1 LRSRAESLG
10 LDAGALRAERVLNWG
25 GFGTHSFRVGDG
37 DRLFHVKLTTDQVD
51 LRRWMNVQDCLEREY
66 RGPRILEWVD
76 ISGTPIGGLL
86 FEHIEGETWDV
97 SAQPELLFDLIE
109 LLGRLHADQRLALRL
124 GDGSR
129 SLKECWRLRYRDQYE
144 EDLKTVRGSRPA
156 FVTDARLR
164 WMEEESRRVLALAD
178 NCQAFDGMTSA
189 PCHWDLWPNNVMTEK
204 TGGWWVLDWDSLAT
218 GDEAEDYATLV
229 WPFFVSGKEN
239 WRTIFEAKADR
250 SCVER
255 VDLHLRAI
263 TLDYAIDVLADWAE
277 CDVPEWREQVRT
289 RKDAEHSQYLDW
301 YRSRWD

>member
-1 LRSRAESLG
+1 
-10 LDAGALRAERVLNWG
+10 VLNWG
-25 GFGTHSFRVGDG
+25 GFGTHSFRIGDG

-51 LRRWMNVQDCLEREY
+51 LRRWMNVQ
-66 RGPRILEWVD
+66 
-76 ISGTPIGGLL
+76 
-86 FEHIEGETWDV
+86 
-97 SAQPELLFDLIE
+97 
-109 LLGRLHADQRLALRL
+109 
-124 GDGSR
+124 
-129 SLKECWRLRYRDQYE
+129 
-144 EDLKTVRGSRPA
+144 
-156 FVTDARLR
+156 
-164 WMEEESRRVLALAD
+164 
-178 NCQAFDGMTSA
+178 CQAFDGMTSA

-250 SCVER
+250 SFVER

-289 RKDAEHSQYLDW
+289 RKEAEHSQYLDW